1 MSQCLQDDGF
11 KLALL
16 ETMSYEQVTIE
27 VANQLRVED
36 PKKIRLTQH
45 YTGLEL
51 PKNSPIKFN
60 GIDRLA
66 EMLLVSNQY
75 TNILYYEI
83 LDMQL
88 PTLEKM
94 TCLKVFFHDLKTE
107 LQSTHMIRLPR
118 EMTIGDL
125 IDQLKQELGDEHA
138 DSDMRVM
145 ETLESTFFKV
155 TFHSNLQRI
164 DCSASRCWT
173 TTYHWN
179 RWMRIAG
186 PFEQKLYQKINKT

>member
-1 MSQCLQDDGF
+1 
-11 KLALL
+11 
-16 ETMSYEQVTIE
+16 MSYEQVTIE

-45 YTGLEL
+45 NSDLQL
-51 PKNSPIKFN
+51 PQKIPIKYN

-66 EMLLVSNQY
+66 EMILDSNQY

-94 TCLKVFFHDLKTE
+94 TCLKVFFHNLKTE

-125 IDQLKQELGDEHA
+125 IDQLKQELGVEYA
-138 DSDMRVM
+138 DSNIRVM
-145 ETLESTFFKV
+145 ETLNSRVYKV
-155 TFHSNLQRI
+155 KCHVNSHHMDR
-164 DCSASRCWT
+164 SAIRCWT
-173 TTYHWN
+173 ARYNWN
-179 RWMRIAG
+179 HSTRLTG
-186 PFEQKLYQKINKT
+186 PIEQKLYQKISRTLNQTSICCIVVIAH

>member
-1 MSQCLQDDGF
+1 
-11 KLALL
+11 
-16 ETMSYEQVTIE
+16 MSYEQVTIE

-45 YTGLEL
+45 NSDLQL
-51 PKNSPIKFN
+51 PQKIPIKYN

-66 EMLLVSNQY
+66 EMILDSNQY

-94 TCLKVFFHDLKTE
+94 TCLKVFFHNLKTE

-125 IDQLKQELGDEHA
+125 IDQLKQELGVEYA

-155 TFHSNLQRI
+155 IFHSNLQRM

-173 TTYHWN
+173 MRLCWN